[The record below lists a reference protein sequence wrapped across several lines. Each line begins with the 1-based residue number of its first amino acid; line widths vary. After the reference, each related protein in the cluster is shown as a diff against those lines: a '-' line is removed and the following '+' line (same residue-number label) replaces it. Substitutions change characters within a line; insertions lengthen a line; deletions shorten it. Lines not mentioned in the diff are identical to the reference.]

1 MAESEARR
9 ARKRLI
15 IRDDSRPVLPRFV
28 RLHED
33 RVRGRWVLLAP
44 ERIVEPDEV
53 AIEVLRLC
61 DGRRTLGQIAD
72 ELAASY
78 DAAPGY
84 DPRAISSRL
93 LQDLADKG
101 YIRDH
106 A

>member
-28 RLHED
+28 HLHED

-61 DGRRTLGQIAD
+61 DGLRTVGQIAE

-78 DAAPGY
+78 DAPSAEILRDIVG
-84 DPRAISSRL
+84 L

-101 YIRDH
+101 YIRDN